1 MRSQLELTMPTLA
14 VLVILGFVLLL
25 AWPTLEG
32 VLRRLFHRFFR
43 RGQRQRYFQ
52 D

>member
-1 MRSQLELTMPTLA
+1 LELTMPTLA

-32 VLRRLFHRFFR
+32 VLRRQFHRVFR

>member
-1 MRSQLELTMPTLA
+1 MRSKLELPMPMLA
-14 VLVILGFVLLL
+14 VVVILGFVLLL
-25 AWPTLEG
+25 AWPTLESP
-32 VLRRLFHRFFR
+32 LRRLFHRVFR